1 MKVITIASRLALPR
15 VRVLARSVATW
26 HETGS
31 FAAVITDL
39 ASDDD
44 LSGESFHVVAPSAL
58 ALPEDD
64 FARMSFMYDHK
75 ELALALRPWA
85 LAWAL
90 RDGADVAIHL
100 DADAAVYD
108 SLQEVSDAAV
118 AAGVVVAPRR
128 HTPVPADGLRPDTDD
143 FSTLGVQCPGLIAV
157 SDRGRNWLDQ
167 WQRRVVDAPCGR
179 QALEE
184 FSDQQWID
192 TVPALFPGGQIV
204 DPGLCVGYWNV
215 DERPIDVSD
224 GRWMADG
231 MPLRTFHFT
240 QFDPD
245 RPWLLTTAGVHA
257 PRVVLSEHP
266 ALEKLVDEYAELLAK
281 ATPTDPDAPEYRF
294 DTFADGTP
302 VTPGIRRLYR
312 NDLRASTRHAPG
324 RPTVPP
330 PIPDLEN
337 GFANIADWLREAS
350 DRMAGMSRLAYGI
363 WASRIDL
370 QGAFPEPQGASRQA
384 FADWLDTCGVAEGY
398 VTAQWASAI
407 LPRSVDSR
415 PVVDEVGLNV
425 FGYFA
430 SVLGVGVTA
439 RHVVRAA
446 ERAGLPVSIHTSTVA
461 PGPVTR
467 DFDTERPDVRYPVN
481 LVAMNADTFPLW
493 VERWGTQ
500 FAPGAHTIG
509 LWAWE
514 LAELP
519 QRMRGS
525 FGHVD
530 EIWTPSEFNAGA
542 FRRATDL
549 PVHVFPIPAVAQH
562 RQPWPDFAETTE
574 ERGYFVFVF
583 DYLSEVERKNPAGL
597 IRAFL
602 KAFPDDEGPDLVLK
616 SINGDQRR
624 AERESVRRAAA
635 SSRRI
640 RLLEQNLPAEEV
652 QSLIQH
658 AIAFVSLHRS
668 EGFGLGLME
677 AMAAGTP
684 VVATGYSGNLEFMSP
699 DNSILIEA
707 TQIPVTESGGYYRGL
722 GHWADPDEAGA
733 AEALRRLA
741 ADRAFAAEL
750 GARGQADVLERF
762 SLDRAAHFIAGRVTD
777 ITTPPPPQPPPP
789 PLPPKSFRERATARI
804 RRATPG

>member
-75 ELALALRPWA
+75 ELALALRPWS

-245 RPWLLTTAGVHA
+245 
-257 PRVVLSEHP
+257 
-266 ALEKLVDEYAELLAK
+266 
-281 ATPTDPDAPEYRF
+281 
-294 DTFADGTP
+294 
-302 VTPGIRRLYR
+302 
-312 NDLRASTRHAPG
+312 
-324 RPTVPP
+324 
-330 PIPDLEN
+330 
-337 GFANIADWLREAS
+337 
-350 DRMAGMSRLAYGI
+350 
-363 WASRIDL
+363 
-370 QGAFPEPQGASRQA
+370 
-384 FADWLDTCGVAEGY
+384 
-398 VTAQWASAI
+398 
-407 LPRSVDSR
+407 
-415 PVVDEVGLNV
+415 
-425 FGYFA
+425 
-430 SVLGVGVTA
+430 
-439 RHVVRAA
+439 
-446 ERAGLPVSIHTSTVA
+446 
-461 PGPVTR
+461 
-467 DFDTERPDVRYPVN
+467 
-481 LVAMNADTFPLW
+481 
-493 VERWGTQ
+493 
-500 FAPGAHTIG
+500 
-509 LWAWE
+509 
-514 LAELP
+514 
-519 QRMRGS
+519 
-525 FGHVD
+525 
-530 EIWTPSEFNAGA
+530 
-542 FRRATDL
+542 
-549 PVHVFPIPAVAQH
+549 
-562 RQPWPDFAETTE
+562 
-574 ERGYFVFVF
+574 
-583 DYLSEVERKNPAGL
+583 
-597 IRAFL
+597 
-602 KAFPDDEGPDLVLK
+602 
-616 SINGDQRR
+616 
-624 AERESVRRAAA
+624 
-635 SSRRI
+635 
-640 RLLEQNLPAEEV
+640 
-652 QSLIQH
+652 
-658 AIAFVSLHRS
+658 
-668 EGFGLGLME
+668 
-677 AMAAGTP
+677 
-684 VVATGYSGNLEFMSP
+684 
-699 DNSILIEA
+699 
-707 TQIPVTESGGYYRGL
+707 
-722 GHWADPDEAGA
+722 
-733 AEALRRLA
+733 
-741 ADRAFAAEL
+741 
-750 GARGQADVLERF
+750 
-762 SLDRAAHFIAGRVTD
+762 
-777 ITTPPPPQPPPP
+777 
-789 PLPPKSFRERATARI
+789 
-804 RRATPG
+804 